1 MTERHDADGDA
12 FHFTPGQSLGYL
24 VRDTYR
30 AFTRELESRIVGE
43 GVSIGQWYFLRALW
57 EEDGLTQR
65 ELSRRVSMME
75 PTTVTAVNAMETR
88 GLVRRERNEEDRR
101 KFKVM
106 LTDKGQRLKSKL
118 LPCARAVNELA
129 AKGFSEDEIATLRH
143 LLDRARVNLDPA
155 RQVDGTDAPSQD
167 FHARRS
173 ADAGG
178 PEHGDPR

>member
-1 MTERHDADGDA
+1 MTDYHDADGDP
-12 FHFTPGQSLGYL
+12 FHFAPGQSLGYL

-30 AFTRELESRIVGE
+30 AFTRELESRIAGE

-75 PTTVTAVNAMETR
+75 PTTVTAVNAMEAR
-88 GLVRRERNEEDRR
+88 GLVRRERNAQDRR
-101 KFKVM
+101 KFKVV
-106 LTDKGQRLKSKL
+106 LTAKGHRLKSTL

-129 AKGFSEDEIATLRH
+129 AKGFSEEEIATLRR
-143 LLDRARVNLDPA
+143 LLDRARVNLDPT
-155 RQVDGTDAPSQD
+155 RHVDEATAPAQD
-167 FHARRS
+167 FHAHRS

-178 PEHGDPR
+178 SEHGEPR